1 MTHVIY
7 NTLQEEEKR
16 GQQNY
21 EHLDEDLHVLI
32 SVEDTEDRAKL
43 RLAKG
48 VEKVKDLLQPVVSLS
63 HVQKARLRKD
73 CFFFFFLFSLWKA
86 TM

>member
-73 CFFFFFLFSLWKA
+73 CFLCFLLFSLWKA